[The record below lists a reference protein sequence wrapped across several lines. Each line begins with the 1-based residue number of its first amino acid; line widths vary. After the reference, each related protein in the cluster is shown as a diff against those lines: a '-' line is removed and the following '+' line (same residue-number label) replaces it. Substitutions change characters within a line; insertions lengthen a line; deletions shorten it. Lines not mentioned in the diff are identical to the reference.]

1 MAADDL
7 MKIRITAD
15 FKEAEGAFLKMAK
28 VATAF
33 ESDFRRIA
41 GGLNKEFNRINGMAQ
56 LFGDTTN
63 VVKDKMNALKRA
75 MDQLMA
81 TGLQAMNPEVQ
92 KLKKQ
97 YDELAASITHTTQET
112 TKVAKTTKDAGNS
125 VKKSNLQWTHLALVV
140 QDLPYGFRG
149 IQNNLPALIGGFA
162 GMTGAIYLAGS
173 VIIAFFTALDNGM
186 IKFGNTLTSVEL
198 KQKAF
203 NDVLDKSK
211 DSYTEAKTQVMLL
224 NDQVAEAAGKKDLE
238 RKAVKDYN
246 DTIGE
251 SLGKLKTFK
260 EVQSSLIDQGDK
272 YIDYIFKLNMANTAA
287 SKVAEESANMLI
299 ASFKTPLDFVNNIDK
314 LFAVQF
320 NMFGDLAAAATGTA
334 KKLYESGKENQ
345 QEAIQGF
352 GKSAV
357 AAEEVMKIFR
367 QQAKE
372 AKKLL
377 SFGTFDD
384 NKGGKQKDNYLL
396 DSLKAQQQAYKDD
409 IYAFRAYGILII
421 NEEERLA
428 VARATEDGT
437 YLKNKK
443 EITDRYQADRIAN
456 DNLFENNLN
465 TILETNAKKRTAI
478 EEKEFKR
485 NQQSI
490 QDNIDFETKIYR
502 DSNRVWDQIQK
513 EKSDAQVKYTKDYIN
528 KLNEQLRV
536 ELKLH
541 KNNVLL
547 QQEDVKNKIDQ
558 LKFLQFFAAGNVKAT
573 ELINS
578 AILKLTGTMA
588 GFGDVSAKIST
599 VLGDT
604 LQSAFEGIGETIGQ
618 LIATGK
624 FDFSILGNI
633 LADALIQIGKALIM
647 YSALVKA
654 AKEALEKGKFKAGLV
669 VGVLAIAAGVALKAS
684 LNKKR
689 DSGVKEFANGGVISG
704 PTMGLMGEYPGA
716 RSNPEVVAPLDKLKG
731 LIGGNNGGTLEARI
745 SGNDLLILMNKAQRN
760 NNTTF

>member
-7 MKIRITAD
+7 MQIRITAD

-33 ESDFRRIA
+33 ETDFRRISS
-41 GGLNKEFNRINGMAQ
+41 GLNKEFNKINGMAE
-56 LFGDTTN
+56 LFGNSTN
-63 VVKDKMNALKRA
+63 VVKDKMDALKRS
-75 MDQLMA
+75 MEQLM
-81 TGLQAMNPEVQ
+81 TLGLQPMNPQVQ
-92 KLKKQ
+92 KLKAQ
-97 YDELAASITHTTQET
+97 YDGLAATLQKTEQAATKSNAAIKGSIDP
-112 TKVAKTTKDAGNS
+112 A
-125 VKKSNLQWTHLALVV
+125 KKSNQQMMNFALVL

-149 IQNNLPALIGGFA
+149 IQNNLPALIGGMA
-162 GMTGAIYLAGS
+162 GMTGALYLVGS
-173 VIIAFFTALDNGM
+173 AVIALFTAWDNGM

-299 ASFKTPLDFVNNIDK
+299 ASFKKPLDFVNNIDK

-384 NKGGKQKDNYLL
+384 GKKGAKQKDNYLL
-396 DSLKAQQQAYKDD
+396 ESLKAQQQAYKDD

-428 VARATEDGT
+428 VERAKTDGT
-437 YLKNKK
+437 YLQNKK
-443 EITDRYQADRIAN
+443 DLHARYDADRLTN
-456 DNLFENNLN
+456 NNLFEEKLNKVLDDNAKIRTAQEKKELEIQAANRINIAKGILEINKQFAEDDLRNAILFAKNQTKIIETELGVQDKLNRNNLTN
-465 TILETNAKKRTAI
+465 RIQFTEEALAKLVALAAFTFDPKVLGVYLDAIDKINAKLKGMGETWDTTANQIKGILEGVMADSITKFAENIGTA
-478 EEKEFKR
+478 
-485 NQQSI
+485 
-490 QDNIDFETKIYR
+490 
-502 DSNRVWDQIQK
+502 
-513 EKSDAQVKYTKDYIN
+513 
-528 KLNEQLRV
+528 L
-536 ELKLH
+536 
-541 KNNVLL
+541 
-547 QQEDVKNKIDQ
+547 
-558 LKFLQFFAAGNVKAT
+558 AGGKVD
-573 ELINS
+573 L
-578 AILKLTGTMA
+578 
-588 GFGDVSAKIST
+588 FG
-599 VLGDT
+599 
-604 LQSAFEGIGETIGQ
+604 GIGEM
-618 LIATGK
+618 IADGA
-624 FDFSILGNI
+624 I
-633 LADALIQIGKALIM
+633 AIGKALIA
-647 YSALVKA
+647 Y
-654 AKEALEKGKFKAGLV
+654 
-669 VGVLAIAAGVALKAS
+669 GVALKAFQMAK
-684 LNKKR
+684 LDPVLAIVAGAGLVIAGTVLKAKLAP
-689 DSGVKEFANGGVISG
+689 KEKGGAMPFANGGIVSG
-704 PTMGLMGEYPGA
+704 PTMGLVGEYPGA
-716 RSNPEVVAPLDKLKG
+716 KTNPEVIAPLDKLKDM
-731 LIGGNNGGTLEARI
+731 IGGGGNGEFVLR
-745 SGNDLLILMNKAQRN
+745 GNDLVLALQRSN
-760 NNTTF
+760 SSLNLRRGGI

>member
-1 MAADDL
+1 MAEDDL

-41 GGLNKEFNRINGMAQ
+41 GGLNKEFNRINGMAE

-81 TGLQAMNPEVQ
+81 TGLQAMNPQVQ
-92 KLKKQ
+92 KLKAQ
-97 YDELAASITHTTQET
+97 YDDLAATLQKTEQAATKSNAAIKGSIDP
-112 TKVAKTTKDAGNS
+112 A
-125 VKKSNLQWTHLALVV
+125 KKSNQQMMNFALVL

-149 IQNNLPALIGGFA
+149 IQNNLPALIGGMA
-162 GMTGAIYLAGS
+162 GMTGALYLVGS
-173 VIIAFFTALDNGM
+173 AVIALFTAWDNGM

-299 ASFKTPLDFVNNIDK
+299 ASFKKPLDFVNNIDK

-334 KKLYESGKENQ
+334 KKLYQSGKENQ

-384 NKGGKQKDNYLL
+384 GKKGAKQKDTYTL
-396 DSLKAQQQAYKDD
+396 DKLKAQQQAYKDD

-428 VARATEDGT
+428 VERAKADGT
-437 YLKNKK
+437 YLQNKK
-443 EITDRYQADRIAN
+443 DIHARYEADRLTNA
-456 DNLFENNLN
+456 NLFEQNLN
-465 TILETNAKKRTAI
+465 KVLDDNEKIRTAQEKKELDIQVDNRLDIAHAILAINKMFASEDAKIADREFKNKMSAISNELKAKLKANRKDPNKQAVNYADAITSYTELGKQAGLTADQVDSVGDAINSTNAAAQGTADAFNPINDIFDNLATNTLVEFGTQLGNMLSGGDFSLEGFMTMMANAII
-478 EEKEFKR
+478 EIGK
-485 NQQSI
+485 
-490 QDNIDFETKIYR
+490 
-502 DSNRVWDQIQK
+502 
-513 EKSDAQVKYTKDYIN
+513 
-528 KLNEQLRV
+528 QLLTV
-536 ELKLH
+536 SGL
-541 KNNVLL
+541 
-547 QQEDVKNKIDQ
+547 
-558 LKFLQFFAAGNVKAT
+558 FAAV
-573 ELINS
+573 
-578 AILKLTGTMA
+578 
-588 GFGDVSAKIST
+588 
-599 VLGDT
+599 
-604 LQSAFEGIGETIGQ
+604 
-618 LIATGK
+618 
-624 FDFSILGNI
+624 
-633 LADALIQIGKALIM
+633 DAL
-647 YSALVKA
+647 
-654 AKEALEKGKFKAGLV
+654 FKAPGMWPV
-669 VGVLAIAAGVALKAS
+669 AIAVGVAAIAAGTAIKNMAS
-684 LNKKR
+684 KKNPV
-689 DSGVKEFANGGVISG
+689 SKFANGGIVSG

-716 RSNPEVVAPLDKLKG
+716 KSNPEVIAPLDKLKG
-731 LIGGNNGGTLEARI
+731 LIGGGGGGTLEARI